1 MSIQHIALA
10 IMLIALLV
18 FFLVMWVR
26 LVLDWIRVLQPEW
39 RPRGAALVVAEAA
52 YSVTDPPI
60 KVVRRF
66 IPPIRVGSARLEFSW
81 SLVMLGCL
89 ALIWIVGLFV

>member
-1 MSIQHIALA
+1 MDLLHIGLA
-10 IMLIALLV
+10 IVLIALLV

-60 KVVRRF
+60 KAVRRF
-66 IPPIRVGSARLEFSW
+66 LPPIRVGSARLEFSW
-81 SLVMLGCL
+81 SFVMLGCL
-89 ALIWIVGLFV
+89 ALIWVVGLFV